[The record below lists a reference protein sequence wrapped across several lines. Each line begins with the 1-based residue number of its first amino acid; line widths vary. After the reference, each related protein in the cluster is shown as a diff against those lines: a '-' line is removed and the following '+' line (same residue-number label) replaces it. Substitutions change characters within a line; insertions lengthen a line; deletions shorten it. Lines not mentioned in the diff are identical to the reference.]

1 MHIIEA
7 RNLAGRD
14 LSGTSDPAVVVK
26 AFGQPSNPYPN
37 SNPNPK
43 PKPKPKPN
51 PNPNPNPNR
60 KANPS
65 QAFGQQQ
72 RTSTK
77 EKDNAPVWDEHL
89 FFEGH
94 DVSLDALNKVRG

>member
-60 KANPS
+60 HPEAEGGSPREGKRASGNP
-65 QAFGQQQ
+65 
-72 RTSTK
+72 
-77 EKDNAPVWDEHL
+77 DPPVPCT
-89 FFEGH
+89 
-94 DVSLDALNKVRG
+94 

>member
-37 SNPNPK
+37 SNPK
-43 PKPKPKPN
+43 PKPKP
-51 PNPNPNPNR
+51 
-60 KANPS
+60 
-65 QAFGQQQ
+65 
-72 RTSTK
+72 
-77 EKDNAPVWDEHL
+77 
-89 FFEGH
+89 
-94 DVSLDALNKVRG
+94 SLSLTLTLTLT